1 MNLLLLHG
9 FTSHP
14 VLTLGPLP
22 QVLRE
27 AGFQVSQPA
36 LPGHGTRPE
45 DLLKVRWQDWLE
57 TARAFYRELPEPRG
71 VVGLS
76 MGALLSA
83 HLAAETPTQALVALA
98 PAMALKHPLAPLAP
112 LLAWLIPRFPG
123 PDSIQDPELKKQ
135 NPNYPYFPTR
145 ALLQLLA
152 LMRRTPE
159 VLPKVK
165 ANALVIEAGQDKVV
179 DPAGVRGYHALLGSS
194 RKEYLVFPESG
205 HDLLLDRDREAVALA
220 VRDWLIANST
230 HLH

>member
-14 VLTLGPLP
+14 LLTLGPLP

-27 AGFQVSQPA
+27 AGFAVSQPA

-45 DLLKVRWQDWLE
+45 NLLKVRWQDWLSA
-57 TARAFYRELPEPRG
+57 AREAYAALPEPRG

-76 MGALLSA
+76 MGALLAA
-83 HLAAETPTQALVALA
+83 HLAAERPTRALVALA
-98 PAMALKHPLAPLAP
+98 PALALKSPLAPLAP

-123 PDSIQDPELKKQ
+123 PDSIRDPELKKA

-145 ALLQLLA
+145 SVLELLA

-159 VLPKVK
+159 VLPKVQ
-165 ANALVIEAGQDKVV
+165 APALVVEAGQDRVV
-179 DPAGVRGYHALLGSS
+179 QGVRRYYELLGSP
-194 RKEYLVFPESG
+194 RKDYRVFPESG
-205 HDLLLDRDREAVALA
+205 HDLLLDRDRETVARV
-220 VRDWLIANST
+220 VRDWLIAIST
-230 HLH
+230 HLQ

>member
-57 TARAFYRELPEPRG
+57 TARAFYQELPEPRG

-165 ANALVIEAGQDKVV
+165 ANALVIEAGRDKVV

>member
-27 AGFQVSQPA
+27 AGFQVNQPA

-57 TARAFYRELPEPRG
+57 TARAFYPELPEPRG

-123 PDSIQDPELKKQ
+123 PDSIQDRELKKQ

-165 ANALVIEAGQDKVV
+165 ANALVIEAGRDKVV
-179 DPAGVRGYHALLGSS
+179 DPAGIRGYHALLGSS
-194 RKEYLVFPESG
+194 RKEYPIFPESG
-205 HDLLLDRDREAVALA
+205 HDLLLDRNREAVALA
-220 VRDWLIANST
+220 VRSWLIANST
-230 HLH
+230 HLY

>member
-205 HDLLLDRDREAVALA
+205 HDLLLDQDREAVALA

>member
-14 VLTLGPLP
+14 LLTLGPLP

-27 AGFQVSQPA
+27 AGFAVSQPA

-45 DLLKVRWQDWLE
+45 NLLKVRWQDWLLA
-57 TARAFYRELPEPRG
+57 AREAYAALPEPRG

-76 MGALLSA
+76 MGALLAA
-83 HLAAETPTQALVALA
+83 HLAAERPTRALVALA
-98 PAMALKHPLAPLAP
+98 PALALKSPLAPLAP

-123 PDSIQDPELKKQ
+123 PDSIRDPELKKA

-145 ALLQLLA
+145 SVLELLA

-159 VLPKVK
+159 VLPKVQ
-165 ANALVIEAGQDKVV
+165 APALVVEAGQDRVV
-179 DPAGVRGYHALLGSS
+179 QGVRRYYELLGSP
-194 RKEYLVFPESG
+194 RKDYRVFPESG
-205 HDLLLDRDREAVALA
+205 HDLLLDRDRETVARV
-220 VRDWLIANST
+220 VRDWLIAIST
-230 HLH
+230 HLQ

>member
-45 DLLKVRWQDWLE
+45 DLLKVGWQDWLE

-83 HLAAETPTQALVALA
+83 HLAAETPTQALV
-98 PAMALKHPLAPLAP
+98 
-112 LLAWLIPRFPG
+112 
-123 PDSIQDPELKKQ
+123 
-135 NPNYPYFPTR
+135 
-145 ALLQLLA
+145 
-152 LMRRTPE
+152 
-159 VLPKVK
+159 
-165 ANALVIEAGQDKVV
+165 IEAGRDKVV
-179 DPAGVRGYHALLGSS
+179 DPAGVRRYHALLGSS

-230 HLH
+230 YLH

>member
-14 VLTLGPLP
+14 LLTLGPLP
-22 QVLRE
+22 RVLRE

-83 HLAAETPTQALVALA
+83 LLAAETPTQALVALA

-165 ANALVIEAGQDKVV
+165 ANALVIEAGRDKVV

-194 RKEYLVFPESG
+194 RKEYLVFPQSG

-220 VRDWLIANST
+220 VRDWLVANSN
-230 HLH
+230 HLQ

>member
-98 PAMALKHPLAPLAP
+98 PAMALKKPRTHP
-112 LLAWLIPRFPG
+112 WRTGPRASP
-123 PDSIQDPELKKQ
+123 P
-135 NPNYPYFPTR
+135 
-145 ALLQLLA
+145 
-152 LMRRTPE
+152 
-159 VLPKVK
+159 
-165 ANALVIEAGQDKVV
+165 
-179 DPAGVRGYHALLGSS
+179 
-194 RKEYLVFPESG
+194 
-205 HDLLLDRDREAVALA
+205 REAPTG
-220 VRDWLIANST
+220 RGR
-230 HLH
+230 

>member
-14 VLTLGPLP
+14 LLTLGPLP

-27 AGFQVSQPA
+27 AGFAVSQPA

-45 DLLKVRWQDWLE
+45 NLLKVRWQDWLLA
-57 TARAFYRELPEPRG
+57 AREAYAALPEPRG

-76 MGALLSA
+76 MGALLAA
-83 HLAAETPTQALVALA
+83 HLAAERPTRALVALA
-98 PAMALKHPLAPLAP
+98 PALALKSPLAPLAP

-123 PDSIQDPELKKQ
+123 PDSIRDLELKKA

-145 ALLQLLA
+145 SVLELLA

-159 VLPKVK
+159 VLPKVQ
-165 ANALVIEAGQDKVV
+165 APALVVEAGQDRVV
-179 DPAGVRGYHALLGSS
+179 QGVRRYYELLGSP
-194 RKEYLVFPESG
+194 RKDYRVFPESG
-205 HDLLLDRDREAVALA
+205 HDLLLDRDRETVARV
-220 VRDWLIANST
+220 VRDWLIAIST
-230 HLH
+230 HLQ

>member
-14 VLTLGPLP
+14 LLTLGPLP

-27 AGFQVSQPA
+27 AGFAVSQPA

-45 DLLKVRWQDWLE
+45 NLLKVRWQDWLLA
-57 TARAFYRELPEPRG
+57 AREAYAALPEPRG

-76 MGALLSA
+76 MGALLAA
-83 HLAAETPTQALVALA
+83 HLAAERPTRALVALA
-98 PAMALKHPLAPLAP
+98 PALALKSPLAPLAP

-123 PDSIQDPELKKQ
+123 PDSIRDPELKKA

-145 ALLQLLA
+145 SVLELLA

-159 VLPKVK
+159 VLPKVQ
-165 ANALVIEAGQDKVV
+165 APALVVEAGQDRVV
-179 DPAGVRGYHALLGSS
+179 QGVRRYYELLGSP
-194 RKEYLVFPESG
+194 RKDYRVFPESG
-205 HDLLLDRDREAVALA
+205 HDLLLDRDRETVARV
-220 VRDWLIANST
+220 VRDWLIASST
-230 HLH
+230 HLQ

>member
-83 HLAAETPTQALVALA
+83 LLAAETPTQALVALA

-165 ANALVIEAGQDKVV
+165 ANALVIEAGRDKVV
-179 DPAGVRGYHALLGSS
+179 DPAGVRSYHALLGSS

>member
-14 VLTLGPLP
+14 LLTLGPLP

-27 AGFQVSQPA
+27 AGFAVSQPA

-45 DLLKVRWQDWLE
+45 DLLKVRWQDWLLA
-57 TARAFYRELPEPRG
+57 AREAYAALPEPRG

-76 MGALLSA
+76 MGALLAA
-83 HLAAETPTQALVALA
+83 HLAAERPTRALVALA
-98 PAMALKHPLAPLAP
+98 PALALKSPLAPLAP

-123 PDSIQDPELKKQ
+123 PDSIRDPELKKA

-145 ALLQLLA
+145 SVLELLA

-159 VLPKVK
+159 VLPKVQ
-165 ANALVIEAGQDKVV
+165 APALVVEAGQDRVV
-179 DPAGVRGYHALLGSS
+179 QGVRRYYELLGSP
-194 RKEYLVFPESG
+194 RKDYRVFPESG
-205 HDLLLDRDREAVALA
+205 HDLLLDRDRETVARV
-220 VRDWLIANST
+220 VREWLIAINT
-230 HLH
+230 HLQ

>member
-57 TARAFYRELPEPRG
+57 TAREAYRKLPEPRG

-98 PAMALKHPLAPLAP
+98 PALALKHPLAPLAP
-112 LLAWLIPRFPG
+112 FLAWLIPRFPG
-123 PDSIQDPELKKQ
+123 PDSIQDPELKRQ

-152 LMRRTPE
+152 LMRRTPGI
-159 VLPKVK
+159 LPRVK
-165 ANALVIEAGQDKVV
+165 ANALVIEAGRDKVV
-179 DPAGVRGYHALLGSS
+179 APEGVRSYHALLGSQ
-194 RKEYLVFPESG
+194 KKDYLVFPESG
-205 HDLLLDRDREAVALA
+205 HDLLLDRDREAVAQV
-220 VRDWLIANST
+220 VRDWLIANSNR
-230 HLH
+230 LQ

>member
-45 DLLKVRWQDWLE
+45 DLLKVGWQDWLE

-123 PDSIQDPELKKQ
+123 PDSIGDPGLKKQ

-152 LMRRTPE
+152 LMGRTPE

-165 ANALVIEAGQDKVV
+165 ANALVIEAGRDKVV
-179 DPAGVRGYHALLGSS
+179 DPAGVRRYHALLGSS

-230 HLH
+230 YLH

>member
-57 TARAFYRELPEPRG
+57 TARAAYRELPEPRG

-76 MGALLSA
+76 MGALLAA

-98 PAMALKHPLAPLAP
+98 PALALKHPLAPLAP
-112 LLAWLIPRFPG
+112 LFAWLIPRFPG
-123 PDSIQDPELKKQ
+123 PDSIQDPERKRS

-145 ALLQLLA
+145 ALPQLLA

-159 VLPKVK
+159 VLPRVEAK
-165 ANALVIEAGQDKVV
+165 ALVVEAGRDKVV
-179 DPAGVRGYHALLGSS
+179 HPAGVRGYYALLGSS
-194 RKEYLVFPESG
+194 RKAYLVFPESG
-205 HDLLLDRDREAVALA
+205 HDLLLDRDREAVAQA
-220 VRDWLIANST
+220 VRDWLLANNN